1 MPNLHRAATRRSS
14 RTMHANG
21 VRTRLAAQRSSHC
34 HACRKE
40 VIGNPAICPR
50 CAAPNPTLSY
60 TTTIRMVATFVILI
74 IVASSV
80 SMLVRDTSAT
90 KPYTIGL
97 TYRVANAGPICRT
110 TKVLATADQN
120 MVTTEGQAEL
130 LGCLMLVPAPSS
142 KVTVLDKDPNLL
154 NVRIIAPN
162 LESDGYEGWTD
173 VQTLGSAPD
182 VAK

>member
-1 MPNLHRAATRRSS
+1 MPNLHTAATRRSS

-21 VRTRLAAQRSSHC
+21 RTTRVVAQRSSHC
-34 HACRKE
+34 HACRKD

-60 TTTIRMVATFVILI
+60 ATTIRMVATFVILI

-110 TKVLATADQN
+110 TKVLATADRN
-120 MVTTEGQAEL
+120 MVTTEGQAEM
-130 LGCLMLVPAPSS
+130 LGCLMLAPSA
-142 KVTVLDKDPNLL
+142 KVTLLDKDPDLL
-154 NVRIIAPN
+154 KVRIIAPN

-173 VQTLGSAPD
+173 VQTLGSEPD
-182 VAK
+182 IAR